1 MSGNLSRK
9 TPTWASL
16 ATVVIIICIIAV
28 NFVACGSGSK
38 KSSEAAKVKQVEVVR
53 AVRDEIR
60 DELELSG
67 TIEPESR
74 VTIFPEIAGTIIVI
88 SAEEGDQVEEGQT
101 LAVIEHEKLSLQEE
115 QAEAA
120 YQSAQAAYEQAKKL
134 ARVRVESQVAQA
146 RAQLAGAESTRQQ
159 VLDLA
164 ETRTASQVGQAE
176 ASLASLQ
183 ANLEK
188 IIRGAREED
197 RKQAQATVNQAKAN
211 FSNAESNYKRMKTLF
226 ESGAISSQSFEQA
239 QTQLDVSQ
247 AQYEVAVQQMT
258 LIEEGAREEDIE
270 AMKSQVKRAE
280 AALDLARAQ
289 AETKSW
295 EKDIALAE
303 SQAEA
308 ASAALKSAE
317 ALEVAKSWEAEIT
330 HARATADQARAALD
344 LARRVVA
351 DATITAPV
359 TGVVSRRYLD
369 RGAKALPGAP
379 IFEIVNV
386 ETVKAVVSVLE
397 SDMNKVKLKD
407 KAWIQVG
414 ALSEPV
420 PGVVSLISPI
430 LELTKRS
437 VKVEI
442 TIDNDEMGLRPGMFA
457 KVTIPVEVHNNVII
471 PLSTIIEDNPQDTG
485 TVFVVADGKSN
496 RRKVDLGLSQGNVIE
511 VTRGL
516 AEGEFVVTAGQHS
529 IQDGQKVT
537 VTKP

>member
-16 ATVVIIICIIAV
+16 ATVVVIICIIAV
-28 NFVACGSGSK
+28 NFVACGSGDK
-38 KSSEAAKVKQVEVVR
+38 KSSETAKIRQVEVVR

-74 VTIFPEIAGTIIVI
+74 VTVFPEIAGTIMVI
-88 SAEEGDQVEEGQT
+88 FAKEGDQVREGQT
-101 LAVIEHEKLSLQEE
+101 LAVIEHEKLSLQEA

-120 YQSAQAAYEQAKKL
+120 YQSAQAAYEQTKKI
-134 ARVRVESQVAQA
+134 ARIRVESQVAQA
-146 RAQLAGAESTRQQ
+146 RAQLAGAESTHQQ

-164 ETRTASQVGQAE
+164 ETRTVSQIDQAE

-183 ANLEK
+183 ANLVK
-188 IIRGAREED
+188 IISGAREED
-197 RKQAQATVNQAKAN
+197 RKQAQAAVNQAKA
-211 FSNAESNYKRMKTLF
+211 SLANAESNHNRMKTLF

-239 QTQLDVSQ
+239 QTQLDVAQ
-247 AQYEVAVQQMT
+247 AQYDIAVQQMT
-258 LIEEGAREEDIE
+258 LIEKGAREEDIE

-289 AETKSW
+289 AKTKSW

-303 SQAEA
+303 SQAKA
-308 ASAALKSAE
+308 ASAALRSAE
-317 ALEVAKSWEAEIT
+317 VLEVAKSWETEIT
-330 HARATADQARAALD
+330 HARTAADQARAALD

-351 DATITAPV
+351 DATIAAPI
-359 TGVVSRRYLD
+359 TGVISRRYLD
-369 RGAKALPGAP
+369 RGAKALPGVP
-379 IFEIVNV
+379 IFEIVHV

-397 SDMNKVKLKD
+397 SDVSKVKLKG

-420 PGVVSLISPI
+420 SGEVSLISPI
-430 LELTKRS
+430 LELAKRS

-442 TIDNDEMGLRPGMFA
+442 TIDNRGMDLRPGMFA
-457 KVTIPVEVHNNVII
+457 KVTIPVEVHNNVVV
-471 PLSTIIEDNPQDTG
+471 PLSTIIEDNPTDKG

-496 RRKVDLGLSQGNVIE
+496 RRKVDLGLSRGNVIE
-511 VTRGL
+511 VTSGL
-516 AEGEFVVTAGQHS
+516 VEGEFVVTAGQHS
-529 IQDGQKVT
+529 LQDGQDVIIT
-537 VTKP
+537 P

>member
-1 MSGNLSRK
+1 M
-9 TPTWASL
+9 
-16 ATVVIIICIIAV
+16 VVIICIIVV
-28 NFVACGSGSK
+28 NFVACESGGE
-38 KSSEAAKVKQVEVVR
+38 KSSEAAKVRQVEVVR

-74 VTIFPEIAGTIIVI
+74 VTVFPEIAGTIIVI
-88 SAEEGDQVEEGQT
+88 SAEEGDQVKEGQT
-101 LAVIEHEKLSLQEE
+101 LAVIEHEKLSLQEA

-120 YQSAQAAYEQAKKL
+120 YQSAQATYEQAKKL
-134 ARVRVESQVAQA
+134 ARIRVESQVAQA

-164 ETRTASQVGQAE
+164 ETRTVSQIDQAE

-183 ANLEK
+183 ANLAK
-188 IIRGAREED
+188 IIRGARAED
-197 RKQAQATVNQAKAN
+197 RKQAQAAVNQAKAS
-211 FSNAESNYKRMKTLF
+211 FANAESNYNRMKTLF

-239 QTQLDVSQ
+239 QTQLDVAQ
-247 AQYEVAVQQMT
+247 AQHDMAVQQMT

-280 AALDLARAQ
+280 AAMNLARAQ
-289 AETKSW
+289 ANTKSW

-303 SQAEA
+303 SHAKA

-317 ALEVAKSWEAEIT
+317 ALEVAKSWETEIT
-330 HARATADQARAALD
+330 HARTAADQARAALD

-351 DATITAPV
+351 DATIAAPI
-359 TGVVSRRYLD
+359 TGVISRRYLD

-386 ETVKAVVSVLE
+386 ETVKAIVSVLE

-407 KAWIQVG
+407 KAWIRVD
-414 ALSEPV
+414 ALAEPV
-420 PGVVSLISPI
+420 SGAVSLISPI
-430 LELTKRS
+430 LELAKRS
-437 VKVEI
+437 IRVEI
-442 TIDNDEMGLRPGMFA
+442 TIDNDEMELRPGMFA
-457 KVTIPVEVHNNVII
+457 KVTIPVEVHNNVIV
-471 PLSTIIEDNPQDTG
+471 PLSAIIEDNSKDTG

-496 RRKVDLGLSQGNVIE
+496 RRKVHLGLSQGNVIE
-511 VTRGL
+511 ITRGL

-529 IQDGQKVT
+529 LQDGQDVT
-537 VTKP
+537 IAKQ